1 MLSRRHPLAGSDRLS
16 IGELSVY
23 PVIFN
28 RADRNPWAH
37 DQTMRMF
44 AAAGVEP
51 VVGPPYT
58 TLREAVALITGS
70 QAWMLARGSVAGQE
84 RSALLVSR
92 PLVDPSA
99 VGRVK
104 LAWRTVD
111 TGPVARSLLAV
122 VSALRRE
129 GAFEPR
135 AGVHLG

>member
-23 PVIFN
+23 PVIFT

-58 TLREAVALITGS
+58 RFV
-70 QAWMLARGSVAGQE
+70 R
-84 RSALLVSR
+84 RS
-92 PLVDPSA
+92 P
-99 VGRVK
+99 
-104 LAWRTVD
+104 
-111 TGPVARSLLAV
+111 
-122 VSALRRE
+122 
-129 GAFEPR
+129 
-135 AGVHLG
+135 

>member
-1 MLSRRHPLAGSDRLS
+1 
-16 IGELSVY
+16 
-23 PVIFN
+23 
-28 RADRNPWAH
+28 
-37 DQTMRMF
+37 
-44 AAAGVEP
+44 
-51 VVGPPYT
+51 
-58 TLREAVALITGS
+58 
-70 QAWMLARGSVAGQE
+70 MLARGSVVDQE

-99 VGRVK
+99 VGRLK

-111 TGPVARSLLAV
+111 TGPVARSLVAV